1 MFLTGLNTKVTGF
14 TAREA
19 ESKYSPEG
27 VMITTVVLGVGDG
40 SVRFPLMWVAVPVWD
55 KLAEEALEVIDRKG
69 IAIEA
74 SGMLQIR
81 QYEGRHG
88 KTVGIVLKNV
98 RELKIYDR
106 NGDLEKVLS
115 GGEAEVRTEVENG

>member
-1 MFLTGLNTKVTGF
+1 MFLTGLKTEVRGF

-19 ESKYSPEG
+19 ENKYSPEG

-55 KLAEEALEVIDRKG
+55 KLAEEALDVIDRKG
-69 IAIEA
+69 IAVEA

-81 QYEGRHG
+81 QYVSTRSGAT
-88 KTVGIVLKNV
+88 KVGIELKNV

-106 NGDLEKVLS
+106 SGELEKVLS
-115 GGEAEVRTEVENG
+115 GEGAE